1 MAAQQIGIVTV
12 VIGHVVAVN
21 ADGEERV
28 LAVGDAVYA
37 DELIRTSDA
46 GAVTVQFNDGGWFDL
61 GRDAQAVMD
70 ADVYSPDG
78 PEGEAAGA
86 VASVED
92 IQAAIL
98 AGGDPTQLLPPTAA
112 GSAAGGGLSGEGGH
126 SFIALDHDFVAV
138 NPAAGIPTNAEPL
151 LFDNTIDIIL
161 PTEAPEPEIVV
172 SVEVDVEIGGG
183 EPGEGGVVLIPG
195 GTPITGG
202 VSGASVIEGS
212 DGSAH
217 PVTFLITLSQV
228 SDKPV
233 TVTYTIVPG
242 TASNPDD
249 YFDGAQTGT
258 VTIPAG
264 YIGFSVTQNIVAD
277 ILVEG
282 DETFKIV
289 LSNPIG
295 ATLTN
300 DTATVTIIDDDR
312 APVANDD
319 TNWVQED
326 NFAGEAEA
334 VATSGNVLQSIAH
347 PGDPSPTLS
356 FADAADNDDNPLILT
371 WGAETAVYGNIVK
384 NADGSYVYQL
394 DNGNPA
400 IQGLSAGETLTETFT
415 YTITDGVNTPDTAT
429 LTITIFGA
437 DDGVTITGIGSTQGD
452 ETVFEN
458 DLPAG
463 SSPNDPA
470 LTQTG
475 SFNIVALD
483 GIASVTVGGTV
494 LTLAQVQGLGTTP
507 VVIDTAYGALTLT
520 GYAGNA
526 QGGTVSYS
534 YTLDTTVDNDA
545 QAGATT
551 AAYLESIGVTVTD
564 EDGSAANSSVN
575 IRIVDDAPTA
585 NVDGPYGVTEDGVS
599 SVGGDVLSNDAS
611 GADAPGVFVGWGAG
625 DATAIAGLNTYG
637 TLTQNGDGTWSYV
650 LDNGRAATQALTAS
664 DSLSYTLNYTM
675 ADADGD
681 PSPSTLTITITGADD
696 GASVET
702 AVAEGPDAT
711 VYESGLEPAGSNA
724 AADTETTDGTFTVS
738 ATDGIASVVI
748 GGTVFTLAQVQAF
761 ATTNGVVNTG
771 QGTLTLTGYSGTAT
785 GGTISY
791 SYTLSATIDN
801 DSVTPTG
808 DDAVTAEHFDDSV
821 ALTVNGVGGTTAS
834 DDLVIRIVD
843 DAPTANVDGPYGVTE
858 DGVSSVGGDVL
869 SNDASGADAPGV
881 FVGWGAGDATAI
893 AGLNTYGT
901 LTQNGDGTWSYVLD
915 NGRAATQALT
925 ASDSLSYT
933 LNYTMADA
941 DGDPSPSTLTIT
953 ITGADDGASVE
964 TAVAE
969 GPDATVYESGLEPAG
984 SNAAADTETTDGTF
998 TVSATDGIAS
1008 VVIGGTVFTLAQVQA
1023 FATTNG
1029 VVNTGQGTLTLTGYS
1044 GTATGGTIS
1053 YSYTLSATIDND
1065 SVTPT
1070 GDDAVTAEHFDDSV
1084 ALTVNG
1090 VGGTTASD
1098 DLVIR
1103 IVDDAPTAVDDAD
1116 SVTEGLGNTAD
1127 GNVFT
1132 GVGGTD
1138 GNTTDGNAD
1147 TSGADGAS
1155 VTGAYCGPESASGG
1169 ATYTTVTATGV
1180 TIAGVYGDL
1189 HLASD
1194 GSYTYTL
1201 KTASIP
1207 AEVSSETFTYRVT
1220 DGDGDIDLAQLVI
1233 SLDQDSRIPAIAASS
1248 VTVDEEGL
1256 PAREDEPAGTA
1267 AAGDSETNSSSFTI
1281 DTHGETLSVLSIG
1294 GASYNLVAGG
1304 SQVLINNA
1312 TGTLTVTGV
1321 TLSGGIYT
1329 VDYSYTLKDNSLAHS
1344 VQGNTDTVN
1353 GPSFV
1358 VSATDAT
1365 GDTNTS
1371 SVQVIISDDAPVT
1384 ANDYQGVIVDENGAG
1399 SSSGN
1404 VLDNDAIGAD
1414 GAATGGPVTSIA
1426 FGGASYNVP
1435 ADGTQQVQGDYG
1447 LLTISSTGA
1456 YTYVYNAVP
1465 GEDPV
1470 SVSPGGLS
1478 GAVLTAYDNTSP
1490 YTVGGDLNL
1499 NAVPDATY
1507 DIHGGG
1513 GANKQGF
1520 GVDGAKGPGTLDFG
1534 EELIVKLEEPIYGE
1548 FTFQIGEYN
1557 ANQSDL
1563 GDMTWGVYG
1572 ADGHLIDSGTFADL
1586 GGTATANGTY
1596 TGAPISFDEPVA
1608 YIVFGMTD
1616 ATGSGYTVTNI
1627 EYVDLSYPTGID
1639 DFVYTVTDGD
1649 GDTSTSH
1656 LYMTSD
1662 QYIEDTLGGAHTLT
1676 GGAGDDILVGND
1688 GADILIGAS
1697 GNDVLS
1703 GGAGGDTFV
1712 FHHGETGVDTITD
1725 FNVATVGS
1733 GGDVLDISDLLADAG
1748 ISTTDFANSP
1758 GSYLVVT
1765 AGTDTTVAFDAT
1777 GGDHSDAVQI
1787 ATLQNV
1793 NTTLNTL
1800 IGNGQIDATP

>member
-702 AVAEGPDAT
+702 AVADGPDAT

-761 ATTNGVVNTG
+761 ATTNGVV
-771 QGTLTLTGYSGTAT
+771 
-785 GGTISY
+785 
-791 SYTLSATIDN
+791 D
-801 DSVTPTG
+801 
-808 DDAVTAEHFDDSV
+808 
-821 ALTVNGVGGTTAS
+821 
-834 DDLVIRIVD
+834 
-843 DAPTANVDGPYGVTE
+843 
-858 DGVSSVGGDVL
+858 
-869 SNDASGADAPGV
+869 
-881 FVGWGAGDATAI
+881 
-893 AGLNTYGT
+893 
-901 LTQNGDGTWSYVLD
+901 
-915 NGRAATQALT
+915 
-925 ASDSLSYT
+925 
-933 LNYTMADA
+933 
-941 DGDPSPSTLTIT
+941 
-953 ITGADDGASVE
+953 
-964 TAVAE
+964 
-969 GPDATVYESGLEPAG
+969 
-984 SNAAADTETTDGTF
+984 
-998 TVSATDGIAS
+998 
-1008 VVIGGTVFTLAQVQA
+1008 
-1023 FATTNG
+1023 
-1029 VVNTGQGTLTLTGYS
+1029 TGQGTLTLTGYS

-1520 GVDGAKGPGTLDFG
+1520 GVDGAGGPGTLDFG